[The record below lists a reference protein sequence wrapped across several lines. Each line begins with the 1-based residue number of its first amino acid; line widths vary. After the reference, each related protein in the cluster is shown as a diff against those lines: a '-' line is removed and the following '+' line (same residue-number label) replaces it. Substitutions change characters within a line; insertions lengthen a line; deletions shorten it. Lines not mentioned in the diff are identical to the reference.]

1 MSNLSGKSTTQ
12 ARMRDA
18 PAKGSTSQA
27 ITGHAATGPAVATL
41 AGNRLSTSK
50 SPYLLQHADNPVHW
64 HPWGDEALQ
73 RARDEDRPLFVSI
86 GYSTCHWCHVMAH
99 ESFEDDEVARLLN
112 DAFVCVKVDR
122 EERPDIDAAYMAACQ
137 ILTGTGGWPLTII
150 ALPDGRPFFAATYLP
165 KHSRPGRIGLMD
177 LVPRVLEVWRH
188 KRDDVLDSADSIV
201 EHVRRH
207 AEALLRPPSD
217 GRLPGAGTLHAACEA
232 MVSEFDA
239 ANGGFG
245 TAPKFPS
252 PHNLLFLLR
261 WARRNGHAAGQPG
274 QAQAGA
280 IPTGEEPGGAKA
292 LRMAAQTLRAIRRG
306 GIHDHVGYGFHRY
319 STDARWLLPHF
330 EKMLYDQAM
339 LMLAYAEA
347 WLATGD
353 GEFRRTA
360 EETAAYVLRDLTSS
374 EGAFYSAEDADSEL
388 DGAHGEGLFY
398 TFTLA
403 DIEKACGPLDVGPE
417 VRADA
422 SPAMGTHAGPSGD
435 GDGRG
440 GAARANGAGPAYV
453 SDADLAARAFGCTAY
468 GNYEDEATRSR
479 TGRNILHLPRAPRE
493 LARDLGLPPREVE
506 ERLEAAR
513 AALFDL
519 RARRPRP
526 HLDDKVLAD
535 WNGLAIAAMSRCAQA
550 FDAPHLAEA
559 AAAAADFVL
568 SRMATPEGRL
578 LHRWRDGE
586 AAVPGLLDDYAF
598 MIWGL
603 IELYGATGEVRW
615 LRRALRLQEVQDT
628 FFHDAEG
635 GGYWMTPAD
644 GDALLVRRKEGH
656 DGALPSGNAAALF
669 NLLRLALLLGRPEY
683 GERARGVLRAFA
695 TQVRHHPIGSTMFLC
710 GVDFALGGGRSVI
723 VAGEPDQPDTEAML
737 AAVRGTY
744 APTTVLHLR
753 TTDNAR
759 DLAALVP
766 FTAHLAPLEDRA
778 TVWLCE
784 NYACSPPIT
793 DPAELKARLLAV
805 RPLAQ
810 G

>member
-12 ARMRDA
+12 SGMHDA
-18 PAKGSTSQA
+18 PEKGG
-27 ITGHAATGPAVATL
+27 TGQAATSSTR
-41 AGNRLSTSK
+41 NRLSTSK
-50 SPYLLQHADNPVHW
+50 SPYLLQHANNPVHW

-137 ILTGTGGWPLTII
+137 MLTGTGGWPLTII

-188 KRDDVLDSADSIV
+188 KRDDVLDSAGSIV
-201 EHVRRH
+201 DHVRRH
-207 AEALLRPPSD
+207 AEAMLRPPAD

-232 MVSEFDA
+232 MASEFDE

-261 WARRNGHAAGQPG
+261 WARRNGHAAGHTVG
-274 QAQAGA
+274 QASGQAASTQAGPPRA
-280 IPTGEEPGGAKA
+280 GSGPGADEPGGAKA

-360 EETAAYVLRDLTSS
+360 EETAAYVLRDLTSP

-403 DIEKACGPLDVGPE
+403 DIEEACAPLDVGTD
-417 VRADA
+417 VGAD
-422 SPAMGTHAGPSGD
+422 GD
-435 GDGRG
+435 GDG
-440 GAARANGAGPAYV
+440 AAHVSDPDPAYV
-453 SDADLAARAFGCTAY
+453 SDADLTARAFGCTAY

-479 TGRNILHLPRAPRE
+479 TGRNILHLPRSPRE

-568 SRMATPEGRL
+568 ARMATPEGRL

-710 GVDFALGGGRSVI
+710 GVDFALSGGRSVI

-778 TVWLCE
+778 TAWLCE

-793 DPAELKARLLAV
+793 DPVELKDRLLTV

>member
-1 MSNLSGKSTTQ
+1 MSDLSGKSDTPGVS
-12 ARMRDA
+12 ARSA
-18 PAKGSTSQA
+18 ASGPGAGSDPSRA
-27 ITGHAATGPAVATL
+27 
-41 AGNRLSTSK
+41 NRLSESK

-137 ILTGTGGWPLTII
+137 MLTGTGGWPLTII

-177 LVPRVLEVWRH
+177 LVPRVLAVWRD
-188 KRDDVLDSADSIV
+188 KRGEVLDSADSIV

-207 AEALLRPPSD
+207 AEAMLRPPAD

-232 MVSEFDA
+232 MASEFDE

-245 TAPKFPS
+245 AAPKFPS

-261 WARRNGHAAGQPG
+261 WARRNGYAAGQTGLAQAVPA
-274 QAQAGA
+274 QAQA
-280 IPTGEEPGGAKA
+280 EPAGAKA

-360 EETAAYVLRDLTSS
+360 EETAAYVLRDLTSP

-388 DGAHGEGLFY
+388 DGARGEGLFY

-403 DIEKACGPLDVGPE
+403 DIEEACAPLDVGN
-417 VRADA
+417 VVGSDV
-422 SPAMGTHAGPSGD
+422 GHGVGNGPVSD
-435 GDGRG
+435 
-440 GAARANGAGPAYV
+440 AGPAHI

-479 TGRNILHLPRAPRE
+479 TGRNVLHLPRTPGE
-493 LARDLGLPPREVE
+493 LARDLGLPQREVE

-568 SRMATPEGRL
+568 SRMSTPEGRL

-628 FFHDAEG
+628 FFHDPEG

-656 DGALPSGNAAALF
+656 DGALPSGNAASLF
-669 NLLRLALLLGRPEY
+669 NLLRLSLLLGRPEY

-710 GVDFALGGGRSVI
+710 GVDFALSGGRSVI

-753 TTDNAR
+753 TSDNAR

-766 FTAHLAPLEDRA
+766 FTAHLAPVEDRA
-778 TVWLCE
+778 TAWLCE
-784 NYACSPPIT
+784 NYACSAPIT
-793 DPAELKARLLAV
+793 DPAELKERLLAV
-805 RPLAQ
+805 RPLTP

>member
-1 MSNLSGKSTTQ
+1 MSDLSRKSVTPDSS
-12 ARMRDA
+12 AS
-18 PAKGSTSQA
+18 PGL
-27 ITGHAATGPAVATL
+27 AANPAVSVPASAPGDSGGNLL
-41 AGNRLSTSK
+41 ARAK
-50 SPYLLQHADNPVHW
+50 SPYLLQHAANPVHW
-64 HPWGDEALQ
+64 RPWGDEALQ

-137 ILTGTGGWPLTII
+137 MLTGSGGWPLTII

-177 LVPRVLEVWRH
+177 LVPRVLAVWRD
-188 KRDDVLDSADSIV
+188 KRGEVLDSADSIV

-207 AEALLRPPSD
+207 AEAMLRPPAD

-232 MVSEFDA
+232 MASEFDETS
-239 ANGGFG
+239 GGFG
-245 TAPKFPS
+245 SAPKFPS

-261 WARRNGHAAGQPG
+261 WARRNGYGGGPVAAASGSVQD
-274 QAQAGA
+274 
-280 IPTGEEPGGAKA
+280 EPGGARA

-360 EETAAYVLRDLTSS
+360 EETAAYVLRDLTSP

-388 DGAHGEGLFY
+388 DGVRGEGLFY

-403 DIEKACGPLDVGPE
+403 DLEAACAPLDVGS
-417 VRADA
+417 VIG
-422 SPAMGTHAGPSGD
+422 SGAGAA
-435 GDGRG
+435 G
-440 GAARANGAGPAYV
+440 GALAGEGAV

-479 TGRNILHLPRAPRE
+479 TGRNVLHLSRSPE
-493 LARDLGLPPREVE
+493 DLARELGLPPREVE

-519 RARRPRP
+519 RTTRPRP

-559 AAAAADFVL
+559 AAVAADFVL
-568 SRMATPEGRL
+568 TRMATPEGRL

-603 IELYGATGEVRW
+603 VELYGATGEVRW

-628 FFHDAEG
+628 FFHDSEG

-710 GVDFALGGGRSVI
+710 GVDFALSGGRSVI

-737 AAVRGTY
+737 AAVRRTY

-753 TTDNAR
+753 TSDNAR

-766 FTAHLAPLEDRA
+766 FTAHLAPVEDRA
-778 TVWLCE
+778 TAWLCE

-793 DPAELKARLLAV
+793 DPAELKARLMAV

>member
-1 MSNLSGKSTTQ
+1 MSNLSGKSTTPT
-12 ARMRDA
+12 RMHDA
-18 PAKGSTSQA
+18 PEKGATS
-27 ITGHAATGPAVATL
+27 HAATGPAAAIPAVAIPTATML

-73 RARDEDRPLFVSI
+73 RARDEDRPLFVSV

-137 ILTGTGGWPLTII
+137 MLTGSGGWPLTII

-207 AEALLRPPSD
+207 AEAMLRPPAD

-232 MVSEFDA
+232 MASEFDA
-239 ANGGFG
+239 VNGGFG

-274 QAQAGA
+274 LAQAGTV
-280 IPTGEEPGGAKA
+280 PTGEESGGAKA
-292 LRMAAQTLRAIRRG
+292 LRMAAQTLRSIRRG

-360 EETAAYVLRDLTSS
+360 EETAAYVLRDLASP

-388 DGAHGEGLFY
+388 DGARGEGLFY

-403 DIEKACGPLDVGPE
+403 DIEEACAPLDVRPG
-417 VRADA
+417 VR
-422 SPAMGTHAGPSGD
+422 PAVRPD
-435 GDGRG
+435 GDGG
-440 GAARANGAGPAYV
+440 GGVNPA
-453 SDADLAARAFGCTAY
+453 SLSEADLTARAFGCTAY

-479 TGRNILHLPRAPRE
+479 TGRNVLHLPRAPQE

-568 SRMATPEGRL
+568 ARMVTQEGRL

-695 TQVRHHPIGSTMFLC
+695 TQVRHHPVGSTMFLC
-710 GVDFALGGGRSVI
+710 GVDFALSGGRSVI

-778 TVWLCE
+778 TAWLCE

>member
-12 ARMRDA
+12 IASGQSSAGHSAADAAIGGPSGAARR
-18 PAKGSTSQA
+18 
-27 ITGHAATGPAVATL
+27 
-41 AGNRLSTSK
+41 NRLSESR

-64 HPWGDEALQ
+64 LSWGEDALQ
-73 RARDEDRPLFVSI
+73 RARDEDKPLFVSI

-137 ILTGTGGWPLTII
+137 MLTGSGGWPLTII

-177 LVPRVLEVWRH
+177 LVPRVLAVWRD
-188 KRDDVLDSADSIV
+188 KRDDVLDSAGSIV

-207 AEALLRPPSD
+207 ADAMLRPPAD
-217 GRLPGAGTLHAACEA
+217 GRLPGGGTLHAACEA
-232 MVSEFDA
+232 MASEFDE

-245 TAPKFPS
+245 AAPKFPS

-261 WARRNGHAAGQPG
+261 WARRNGHGAGQPG
-274 QAQAGA
+274 AAQAA
-280 IPTGEEPGGAKA
+280 AAPAVNEPGCAKA
-292 LRMAAQTLRAIRRG
+292 LRMATRTLRAIRRG

-353 GEFRRTA
+353 AEFRRTA
-360 EETAAYVLRDLTSS
+360 EETAAYVLRDMTSP
-374 EGAFYSAEDADSEL
+374 EGAFFSAEDADSEL
-388 DGAHGEGLFY
+388 DGTRGEGLFY

-403 DIEKACGPLDVGPE
+403 DIEQACAPLDVT
-417 VRADA
+417 ADGCDA
-422 SPAMGTHAGPSGD
+422 ANVPA
-435 GDGRG
+435 
-440 GAARANGAGPAYV
+440 ANPACI
-453 SDADLAARAFGCTAY
+453 SEADLTARAFGCTAY

-479 TGRNILHLPRAPRE
+479 TGRNILHLPRTTQE
-493 LARDLGLPPREVE
+493 LAQDLGLPPREVE

-535 WNGLAIAAMSRCAQA
+535 WNGLAIAALSRCAQA

-559 AAAAADFVL
+559 AATAADFVL
-568 SRMATPEGRL
+568 THMVTPEGRL

-598 MIWGL
+598 MIWGI

-656 DGALPSGNAAALF
+656 DGALPSGNAASLF

-695 TQVRHHPIGSTMFLC
+695 TQVRHHPIGATMFLC
-710 GVDFALGGGRSVI
+710 GVDFALSGGRSVI

-766 FTAHLAPLEDRA
+766 FTAHLAPVEDRA
-778 TVWLCE
+778 TAWLCE

-793 DPAELKARLLAV
+793 DPTELKARLLAV

>member
-1 MSNLSGKSTTQ
+1 MSDLSRKSVTPDSSASPGLAANPAASVPASAPGGSGGNLL
-12 ARMRDA
+12 ARA
-18 PAKGSTSQA
+18 
-27 ITGHAATGPAVATL
+27 
-41 AGNRLSTSK
+41 K
-50 SPYLLQHADNPVHW
+50 SPYLLQHAANPVHW
-64 HPWGDEALQ
+64 RPWGDEALQ

-137 ILTGTGGWPLTII
+137 MLTGTGGWPLTII

-177 LVPRVLEVWRH
+177 LVPRVLAVWRD
-188 KRDDVLDSADSIV
+188 KRGEVLDSAESIV

-207 AEALLRPPSD
+207 AEAMLRPPAD

-232 MVSEFDA
+232 MASEFDA

-245 TAPKFPS
+245 SAPKFPS

-261 WARRNGHAAGQPG
+261 WARRNGYGAGSGASGAAAPG
-274 QAQAGA
+274 ATQD
-280 IPTGEEPGGAKA
+280 EPGGAKA

-388 DGAHGEGLFY
+388 DGVRGEGLFY

-403 DIEKACGPLDVGPE
+403 DLEAACAPLDVG
-417 VRADA
+417 
-422 SPAMGTHAGPSGD
+422 SGGD
-435 GDGRG
+435 G
-440 GAARANGAGPAYV
+440 GAEAGEGAI

-479 TGRNILHLPRAPRE
+479 TGRNVLHLPRSPEA
-493 LARDLGLPPREVE
+493 LARELGLPPREVE

-519 RARRPRP
+519 RTTRPRP

-559 AAAAADFVL
+559 AAVAADFVL
-568 SRMATPEGRL
+568 TRMVTPEGRL

-603 IELYGATGEVRW
+603 VELYGATGEVRW

-628 FFHDAEG
+628 FFHDPEG

-669 NLLRLALLLGRPEY
+669 NLLRLSLLLGRPEY

-710 GVDFALGGGRSVI
+710 GVDFALSGGRSVI

-753 TTDNAR
+753 TSDNAR

-766 FTAHLAPLEDRA
+766 FTAHLAPVEDRA
-778 TVWLCE
+778 TAWLCE